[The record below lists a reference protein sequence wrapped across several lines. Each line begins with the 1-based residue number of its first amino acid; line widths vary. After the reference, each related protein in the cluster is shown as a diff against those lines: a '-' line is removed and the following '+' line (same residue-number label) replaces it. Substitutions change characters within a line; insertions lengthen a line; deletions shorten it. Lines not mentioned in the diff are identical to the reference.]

1 MKKTALFAALLL
13 ALAACNTLDGV
24 GQDISSGARAI
35 DRAI

>member
-1 MKKTALFAALLL
+1 MKKLLILALFG

-24 GQDISSGARAI
+24 GQDISASARAI